1 MKQIIIT
8 IGMAVIIML
17 VSLTLISVESKE
29 TRKEELNRGV
39 AAAVNQTVS
48 ESKRDG
54 QQSIKSNND
63 MVAQLVNTL
72 CVSIGSDGDIS
83 VEVMGVDYIEG
94 MLDVL
99 VTESFNYPN
108 GGNGKMRVW
117 KFFCKFNI

>member
-39 AAAVNQTVS
+39 AAAVKQTVS

-63 MVAQLVNTL
+63 MVAQFVNTL

-83 VEVMGVDYIEG
+83 VEVMGVNYIEG

-108 GGNGKMRVW
+108 GRNGKIRVR
-117 KFFCKFNI
+117 KCAIYDSN

>member
-108 GGNGKMRVW
+108 GGNGKMRV
-117 KFFCKFNI
+117 

>member
-39 AAAVNQTVS
+39 AAAVKQTVS

-63 MVAQLVNTL
+63 MVAQFVNIL

-108 GGNGKMRVW
+108 GGHGKIRVR
-117 KFFCKFNI
+117 KCAIYDSN